1 MLVEHHVTWLE
12 CAAASLVWSTILVYY
27 LEAPYGHLMREKMDG
42 PEARTMARGNL
53 FSFSLPWE
61 EIEARCKEASA
72 NWERAVGDAGETMPL
87 PHSEDVLAAL
97 VNVHIVGGT
106 KDLVEHLAGATMRC
120 DVVLWLIAQ
129 LRASGHP
136 GYEAEINSEAHVHDR
151 MQRLYR
157 DPYGDGRFIPKLV
170 KRATDEAHRAK
181 LSGTSLILDKNATP
195 SEPAANI
202 TELETGLRPLSLVAT
217 RNSAGVSTAHEE
229 HGTVLCQYPS
239 LDFNTGSTMLNQ
251 FHPAYLGMAFPFTLP
266 VAVGGYDVRGQER
279 WRRETDAVACDDF
292 KACEVK
298 LYDVTRALPQRIE
311 GQYRR
316 HWCLTPALWNLY
328 FWEQLNTGVSLSTLS
343 RGEAARPCDDT
354 EQDAAL
360 AAAELYEKLSSGTY
374 VTQSGVRKKIDGD
387 VSKLPYAENLTSANR
402 RLLQDFSFRTRSM
415 PGTQAIRS
423 KIYHTCFWGQ
433 VVYGNGIFMT
443 ISPGERHNYLAI
455 RLSRYRKRDPFI
467 TSSDVP
473 GEADWIGPDKPS
485 LRAKAE
491 DVFEYDIPGYD
502 LRKLI
507 LARDPLA
514 CVNAFQIQVRCIL
527 ATLLGIQIAHT
538 ALIVVRQTIHA
549 AMPGAVMVNTWV
561 AVQGVVMHWQA
572 QSSVRRNLAHC
583 IFISGSSENGYTNTT
598 HWSRSRKSCE
608 MASWTEKV

>member
-1 MLVEHHVTWLE
+1 
-12 CAAASLVWSTILVYY
+12 
-27 LEAPYGHLMREKMDG
+27 
-42 PEARTMARGNL
+42 
-53 FSFSLPWE
+53 
-61 EIEARCKEASA
+61 
-72 NWERAVGDAGETMPL
+72 
-87 PHSEDVLAAL
+87 
-97 VNVHIVGGT
+97 
-106 KDLVEHLAGATMRC
+106 
-120 DVVLWLIAQ
+120 
-129 LRASGHP
+129 
-136 GYEAEINSEAHVHDR
+136 
-151 MQRLYR
+151 
-157 DPYGDGRFIPKLV
+157 
-170 KRATDEAHRAK
+170 
-181 LSGTSLILDKNATP
+181 
-195 SEPAANI
+195 
-202 TELETGLRPLSLVAT
+202 
-217 RNSAGVSTAHEE
+217 
-229 HGTVLCQYPS
+229 
-239 LDFNTGSTMLNQ
+239 
-251 FHPAYLGMAFPFTLP
+251 MAFPFTLP

-328 FWEQLNTGVSLSTLS
+328 FREQLNTGVSLSTLS

-374 VTQSGVRKKIDGD
+374 VTQSGVREKIDGD

-527 ATLLGIQIAHT
+527 ATLLGIWMCPYCPHCCTSDNPCSDAWGCNGEHMGGCAGRGDALAGAVECQKKSGALHLHFWFFGERLHQHHTLEQIAEKLRDGLVDGESLKRFL
-538 ALIVVRQTIHA
+538 AEMCVESYPDAEKHA
-549 AMPGAVMVNTWV
+549 ADIANVEEQWPRFHERPNASLPTSSASWGNERIGRLPPFVWEDGERAIASLPSATPSFAIAGGGASQLRDQLHELQIKKEDAIAGEDFEEALKVKCEIAKVHASLDAME
-561 AVQGVVMHWQA
+561 AHRQESA
-572 QSSVRRNLAHC
+572 VRRC
-583 IFISGSSENGYTNTT
+583 
-598 HWSRSRKSCE
+598 
-608 MASWTEKV
+608 